1 RTAPP
6 AGEVARRGSPF
17 TRHARSATAQR
28 RPHAAPPAVENGGRC
43 SLDGYTG
50 QRGVGK
56 TTLVWELARRA
67 AAGELPSLQDSR
79 FLWVDCQDV
88 APEESRA
95 RFAALLAHLADYPD
109 LIVCLDGLGS
119 LLRAEGGVTN
129 KLLLRTALRQPRRRI
144 IGVMSQWDF
153 DELLASESEILDV
166 CTRVEVPEPDETMAL
181 DIVRQAARQLEVDYQ
196 CRISPEALGRLVA
209 LSGRYIW
216 NQCFPTK
223 AIRVLERACEDAMY
237 LRAAAA
243 SGSHAPRGNPRGDA
257 LRRVQQGAARTMAA
271 LQTSRENND
280 NEGHSSRSQ
289 APLGNAHSEAPLRAG
304 RVGEQPS
311 LRTSTS
317 AVSVHPGGATRE
329 AELLGMRCQAELGN
343 ELKDETDGTRSVP
356 ATLSADD
363 VIRVVS
369 EISRVPIE
377 TLTGDIDDTDYEQ
390 ILGSAVVGQDE
401 AVSAVASELRLIKA
415 GITDP
420 GKPASVM
427 LFCGLNG
434 VGKTELAKRL
444 AEIYSTSKRLQ
455 IYTMGNFVESHSV
468 SGIIGVPAGYVG
480 HDQGGR
486 LINDLNADPYGVFLL
501 DEIEKS
507 HPDVLKPFLN
517 LFDEGWIV
525 DQKGVKGYADRAI
538 FILTSN
544 AGYEAISQMHQD
556 KRPMADIVE
565 HVKSSLARVRN
576 ERSGQPV
583 LSQAFLAR
591 IKRIQIFNP
600 LTEPAMLG
608 ITRILLDRVQHT
620 WLTHRGKTIVVSDE
634 LIQHIAAQGQAIN
647 VKSGGREGGRGIR
660 RLIAELVEDR
670 IQLAAIR
677 SKAGYARCRTIRLT
691 LKASAA
697 TNESSPPG
705 GTAAKGPEIDISFE

>member
-1 RTAPP
+1 
-6 AGEVARRGSPF
+6 V
-17 TRHARSATAQR
+17 
-28 RPHAAPPAVENGGRC
+28 V
-43 SLDGYTG
+43 
-50 QRGVGK
+50 
-56 TTLVWELARRA
+56 
-67 AAGELPSLQDSR
+67 
-79 FLWVDCQDV
+79 
-88 APEESRA
+88 
-95 RFAALLAHLADYPD
+95 
-109 LIVCLDGLGS
+109 
-119 LLRAEGGVTN
+119 
-129 KLLLRTALRQPRRRI
+129 
-144 IGVMSQWDF
+144 
-153 DELLASESEILDV
+153 
-166 CTRVEVPEPDETMAL
+166 
-181 DIVRQAARQLEVDYQ
+181 
-196 CRISPEALGRLVA
+196 
-209 LSGRYIW
+209 
-216 NQCFPTK
+216 
-223 AIRVLERACEDAMY
+223 
-237 LRAAAA
+237 
-243 SGSHAPRGNPRGDA
+243 
-257 LRRVQQGAARTMAA
+257 
-271 LQTSRENND
+271 
-280 NEGHSSRSQ
+280 
-289 APLGNAHSEAPLRAG
+289 
-304 RVGEQPS
+304 
-311 LRTSTS
+311 
-317 AVSVHPGGATRE
+317 
-329 AELLGMRCQAELGN
+329 
-343 ELKDETDGTRSVP
+343 
-356 ATLSADD
+356 
-363 VIRVVS
+363 RVVS

-401 AVSAVASELRLIKA
+401 AVSAVASEPRLIKA

-525 DQKGVKGYADRAI
+525 DQKGVKAYADRAI

-576 ERSGQPV
+576 ER
-583 LSQAFLAR
+583 
-591 IKRIQIFNP
+591 IQIFNP

-608 ITRILLDRVQHT
+608 ITRILLERVQHT
-620 WLTHRGKTIVVSDE
+620 WLMHRGKTIVVSDE
-634 LIQHIAAQGQAIN
+634 LIQHIAVQGQAIN
-647 VKSGGREGGRGIR
+647 LKSGGREGGRGIR

-677 SKAGYARCRTIRLT
+677 SKADYARCRTIRLT

-697 TNESSPPG
+697 ANESSPPG

>member
-1 RTAPP
+1 MPP
-6 AGEVARRGSPF
+6 LLESLARGLSRRRC
-17 TRHARSATAQR
+17 RHLL
-28 RPHAAPPAVENGGRC
+28 V
-43 SLDGYTG
+43 TG

-67 AAGELPSLQDSR
+67 AAGEISGLQDSR

-95 RFAALLAHLADYPD
+95 RFAALLACLADYPE

-129 KLLLRTALRQPRRRI
+129 KSLLRTALRQPRRRI

-153 DELLASESEILDV
+153 DELLASEAEILDV
-166 CTRVEVPEPDETMAL
+166 CTRVEVPEPDEARAL

-196 CRISPEALGRLVA
+196 CRISPEALERSVT

-223 AIRVLERACEDAMY
+223 AIRVLERACEDAAY
-237 LRAAAA
+237 LRVAAP
-243 SGSHAPRGNPRGDA
+243 SGSHASRGNPRGDA
-257 LRRVQQGAARTMAA
+257 LRRVQQSAAHTTAA
-271 LQTSRENND
+271 HQTSRENDD
-280 NEGHSSRSQ
+280 NEGHSARSH
-289 APLGNAHSEAPLRAG
+289 APLGNAHSEALLRAG
-304 RVGEQPS
+304 SPFVDQLS
-311 LRTSTS
+311 IRTSTS
-317 AVSVHPGGATRE
+317 AVSVHPCGASRE
-329 AELLGMRCQAELGN
+329 AELPHVRSQAELGN
-343 ELKDETDGTRSVP
+343 ELTDGTRSVP
-356 ATLSADD
+356 ATLSASD

-401 AVSAVASELRLIKA
+401 AVASVASELRLIKA

-420 GKPASVM
+420 AKPASVM

-480 HDQGGR
+480 HDQGGQ

-525 DQKGVKGYADRAI
+525 DQKGVKAYADRAI

-576 ERSGQPV
+576 ERSGQSV

-600 LTEPAMLG
+600 LNEPAMLG
-608 ITRILLDRVQHT
+608 ITRILLDRVQKT
-620 WLTHRGKTIVVSDE
+620 WLTHRGKTIVVADE
-634 LIQHIAAQGQAIN
+634 LIQHIAAQGHAVN

-660 RLIAELVEDR
+660 RLIADLVEDR
-670 IQLAAIR
+670 IQNTAIR
-677 SKAGYARCRTIRLT
+677 SKHDYARCRTIRLT
-691 LKASAA
+691 IARLDPAQAVPPHG
-697 TNESSPPG
+697 THDVSPPVEV
-705 GTAAKGPEIDISFE
+705 AFEPPPG

>member
-1 RTAPP
+1 VSIANFKSEIVGK
-6 AGEVARRGSPF
+6 AGEGPNESPLLVPPELFPSQDLTFLAKCDGIVPAAGWQSGNTSLAKAALPHLIESMSRALFRRRC
-17 TRHARSATAQR
+17 RH
-28 RPHAAPPAVENGGRC
+28 VIV
-43 SLDGYTG
+43 TG

-56 TTLVWELARRA
+56 TTLVRELARRA
-67 AAGELPSLQDSR
+67 AAGDIPFLNDSR
-79 FLWVDCQDV
+79 FLWIDAQDV
-88 APEESRA
+88 SPDESRP
-95 RFAALLAHLADYPD
+95 RFMALLEFLAEYPE
-109 LIVCLDGLGS
+109 LIVCLDGLGALLRVAGGATNKS
-119 LLRAEGGVTN
+119 LLRAACRVP
-129 KLLLRTALRQPRRRI
+129 RQRI

-153 DELLASESEILDV
+153 DELLASDAEILDV
-166 CTRVEVPEPDETMAL
+166 CTRVQVAEPDETTAL
-181 DIVRQAARQLEVDYQ
+181 EIVRQAAHRLEADFN
-196 CRISPEALGRLVA
+196 CAISAAALERSVA

-223 AIRVLERACEDAMY
+223 AIRVLERVCEDLDY
-237 LRAAAA
+237 ERTQRIRDGI
-243 SGSHAPRGNPRGDA
+243 SGQPLPPFTGGSTGGGPAI
-257 LRRVQQGAARTMAA
+257 GAD
-271 LQTSRENND
+271 Q
-280 NEGHSSRSQ
+280 
-289 APLGNAHSEAPLRAG
+289 
-304 RVGEQPS
+304 V
-311 LRTSTS
+311 
-317 AVSVHPGGATRE
+317 V
-329 AELLGMRCQAELGN
+329 
-343 ELKDETDGTRSVP
+343 
-356 ATLSADD
+356 
-363 VIRVVS
+363 RVVA
-369 EISRVPIE
+369 EISRVPVE

-390 ILGSAVVGQDE
+390 VLGSAVVGQE
-401 AVSAVASELRLIKA
+401 QAVAAVASELRLIKA

-455 IYTMGNFVESHSV
+455 VYTMGNFVESHSV

-480 HDQGGR
+480 HDQGGQ

-507 HPDVLKPFLN
+507 HPDVMKPFLN

-525 DQKGVKGYADRAI
+525 DQKGVKAYADRAI

-556 KRPMADIVE
+556 KRPMEEIVE

-600 LTEPAMLG
+600 LNEPAMLG
-608 ITRILLDRVQHT
+608 ITHILLQQIQNN
-620 WLTHRGKTIVVSDE
+620 WLKHRGKTVVVSDD
-634 LIQHIAAQGQAIN
+634 LVHHIARQGHVIN
-647 VKSGGREGGRGIR
+647 TKSGGREGGRGIR
-660 RLIAELVEDR
+660 RLLAELVEDR

-677 SKAGYARCRTIRLT
+677 SKHEYARCRILRLGLNGT
-691 LKASAA
+691 GPATPTPSNAS
-697 TNESSPPG
+697 P
-705 GTAAKGPEIDISFE
+705 DVCVSFE

>member
-1 RTAPP
+1 MSIAEFKTPSVGPAASGQYDGPLLVPP
-6 AGEVARRGSPF
+6 QLFPSQDLTF
-17 TRHARSATAQR
+17 LARSGGMV
-28 RPHAAPPAVENGGRC
+28 PAVG
-43 SLDGYTG
+43 SLADDDSCTAGALPPLLDSMARALHRRRSRHVLVTG

-67 AAGELPSLQDSR
+67 AAGEIPFLKDCR
-79 FLWVDCQDV
+79 FLWVDTQDV
-88 APEESRA
+88 SPDESRP
-95 RFAALLAHLADYPD
+95 RFMALLELLAEYPD

-119 LLRAEGGVTN
+119 LLRVEGGTTN
-129 KLLLRTALRQPRRRI
+129 KSLLRVAFRHPNRRI

-153 DELLASESEILDV
+153 DELLASDAEIFDV
-166 CTRVEVPEPDETMAL
+166 CTRVQMTEPDETAAHH
-181 DIVRQAARQLEVDYQ
+181 IVRQAAERLETDFNCQ
-196 CRISPEALGRLVA
+196 ISSAALERSVA
-209 LSGRYIW
+209 LAGRYIW

-223 AIRVLERACEDAMY
+223 AIRVLERVCEDLDY
-237 LRAAAA
+237 E
-243 SGSHAPRGNPRGDA
+243 
-257 LRRVQQGAARTMAA
+257 RVQQ
-271 LQTSRENND
+271 
-280 NEGHSSRSQ
+280 
-289 APLGNAHSEAPLRAG
+289 AG
-304 RVGEQPS
+304 QYTEV
-311 LRTSTS
+311 T
-317 AVSVHPGGATRE
+317 
-329 AELLGMRCQAELGN
+329 
-343 ELKDETDGTRSVP
+343 
-356 ATLSADD
+356 ADQ

-369 EISRVPIE
+369 DISRVPVE

-390 ILGSAVVGQDE
+390 VLGSAVVGQE
-401 AVSAVASELRLIKA
+401 QAVAAVASELRLIKA

-480 HDQGGR
+480 HDQGGQ

-507 HPDVLKPFLN
+507 HPDVMKPFLN

-525 DQKGVKGYADRAI
+525 DQKGVKAYADRAI

-544 AGYEAISQMHQD
+544 AGYEAISQMHQNR
-556 KRPMADIVE
+556 RPMEEIVE
-565 HVKSSLARVRN
+565 HVKNSLARVRN
-576 ERSGQPV
+576 ERSAQPV

-600 LTEPAMLG
+600 LGEPAMLG
-608 ITRILLDRVQHT
+608 IAQILLQRTQET
-620 WLTHRGKTIVVSDE
+620 WHKHRGKTIVVSNV
-634 LIQHIAAQGQAIN
+634 LVQHIAKQGHAIN
-647 VKSGGREGGRGIR
+647 TKSGGREGGRGIR
-660 RLIAELVEDR
+660 RLLSELVEDR

-677 SKAGYARCRTIRLT
+677 SKHEYGRCDTIRLD
-691 LKASAA
+691 LAG
-697 TNESSPPG
+697 SSPT
-705 GTAAKGPEIDISFE
+705 TAAPSNASTEVIISFE

>member
-1 RTAPP
+1 LPLLL
-6 AGEVARRGSPF
+6 ESLARGLSRRRCRHVLVTGS
-17 TRHARSATAQR
+17 
-28 RPHAAPPAVENGGRC
+28 
-43 SLDGYTG
+43 
-50 QRGVGK
+50 RGVGK
-56 TTLVWELARRA
+56 TTLVCELARRA
-67 AAGELPSLQDSR
+67 AAGEIPCLQDSR

-88 APEESRA
+88 SSEESRG
-95 RFAALLAHLADYPD
+95 RFAALLTCLSDYPD

-129 KLLLRTALRQPRRRI
+129 KSLLRTALRHPQRRI
-144 IGVMSQWDF
+144 IGVVTQWDF
-153 DELLASESEILDV
+153 DELLASEAEILDV
-166 CTRVEVPEPDETMAL
+166 CTRVEVPEPDETLTL
-181 DIVRQAARQLEVDYQ
+181 DIVRQAARQLEADYQ
-196 CRISPEALGRLVA
+196 CLISPEALERSVT

-223 AIRVLERACEDAMY
+223 AIRVLERACEDAAY
-237 LRAAAA
+237 LTVAA
-243 SGSHAPRGNPRGDA
+243 SGAPGSHAPRGNPRGDA
-257 LRRVQQGAARTMAA
+257 LRRVQQG
-271 LQTSRENND
+271 E
-280 NEGHSSRSQ
+280 
-289 APLGNAHSEAPLRAG
+289 AH
-304 RVGEQPS
+304 
-311 LRTSTS
+311 TSTS
-317 AVSVHPGGATRE
+317 PASVHTCGATRE
-329 AELLGMRCQAELGN
+329 AELLGMRCQAELGTEVN
-343 ELKDETDGTRSVP
+343 GTTDETNGTRSVP

-369 EISRVPIE
+369 EISRVPVE

-401 AVSAVASELRLIKA
+401 AVSSVASELRLIKA

-455 IYTMGNFVESHSV
+455 IYTMGNFVEAHSV

-525 DQKGVKGYADRAI
+525 DQKGVKAYADRAI

-608 ITRILLDRVQHT
+608 ITRILLNRVQNT

-634 LIQHIAAQGQAIN
+634 LVQHIAAQGQAIN

>member
-1 RTAPP
+1 M
-6 AGEVARRGSPF
+6 ARGLSRRRC
-17 TRHARSATAQR
+17 RHLL
-28 RPHAAPPAVENGGRC
+28 V
-43 SLDGYTG
+43 TG

-56 TTLVWELARRA
+56 TTLVCELARRA
-67 AAGELPSLQDSR
+67 AAGEIPCLQDSH

-95 RFAALLAHLADYPD
+95 RFAALLTYLAEYPD

-129 KLLLRTALRQPRRRI
+129 KLLLRTALRQPQRRI
-144 IGVMSQWDF
+144 IGVLSQWDF
-153 DELLASESEILDV
+153 DELLASEAEILDV
-166 CTRVEVPEPDETMAL
+166 CTRVEVPEPDEAMAL

-196 CRISPEALGRLVA
+196 CRISPEALERSVA

-223 AIRVLERACEDAMY
+223 AIRVLERACEDAAY
-237 LRAAAA
+237 LRAAAP
-243 SGSHAPRGNPRGDA
+243 SGSHAERGNQRGDA
-257 LRRVQQGAARTMAA
+257 LRRVQQGAARTTAA

-280 NEGHSSRSQ
+280 NVGHSSRSQ

-304 RVGEQPS
+304 IFGEQPS

-317 AVSVHPGGATRE
+317 AEGVHPGGATRE
-329 AELLGMRCQAELGN
+329 AELPEVRSQAELGN
-343 ELKDETDGTRSVP
+343 ELKNGTRSVP

-363 VIRVVS
+363 VVRVVS

-401 AVSAVASELRLIKA
+401 AVSAVASEPRLIKA

-525 DQKGVKGYADRAI
+525 DQKGVKAYADRAI

-608 ITRILLDRVQHT
+608 ITRILLERVQHT
-620 WLTHRGKTIVVSDE
+620 WLMHRGKTIVVSDE
-634 LIQHIAAQGQAIN
+634 LIQHIAVQGQAIN
-647 VKSGGREGGRGIR
+647 LKSGGREGGRGIR

-677 SKAGYARCRTIRLT
+677 SKADYARCRTIRLT

-697 TNESSPPG
+697 ANESSPPG